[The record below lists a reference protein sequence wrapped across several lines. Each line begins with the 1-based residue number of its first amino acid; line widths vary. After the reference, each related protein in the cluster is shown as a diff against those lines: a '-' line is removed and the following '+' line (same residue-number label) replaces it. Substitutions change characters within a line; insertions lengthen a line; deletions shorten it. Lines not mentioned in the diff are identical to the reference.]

1 MAINCHTTSPT
12 QAFSVDPSL
21 TNNAAVLPV
30 TVNPPSD
37 HPPYEV
43 DSHGEVSDG
52 GRAVECQITLKAS
65 LSSAPNGQ
73 LDIQVKDYLLDAAGT
88 LRFAVRLMCSSRT
101 VPPAKRRRKDK
112 CSMATTKSNY
122 YP

>member
-30 TVNPPSD
+30 TANPPSD

-43 DSHGEVSDG
+43 DSHGEVSDD

-101 VPPAKRRRKDK
+101 VPPAKRRRKT
-112 CSMATTKSNY
+112 SAQSQLKSNY